1 MEETETDPLEILKKF
16 TERMENMKT
25 EWGEKRF
32 KKAYEKALE
41 AQQQPVKIKEDS
53 QEE

>member
-1 MEETETDPLEILKKF
+1 MKETDPLEILKKF

-25 EWGEKRF
+25 QWGEERF
-32 KKAYEKALE
+32 KKAYEKAQE
-41 AQQQPVKIKEDS
+41 AQQEITLEEEDS